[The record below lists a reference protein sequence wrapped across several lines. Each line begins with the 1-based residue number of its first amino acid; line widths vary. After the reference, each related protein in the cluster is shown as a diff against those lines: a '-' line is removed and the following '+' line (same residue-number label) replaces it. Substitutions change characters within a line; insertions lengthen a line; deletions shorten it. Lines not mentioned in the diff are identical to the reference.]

1 MRSKSRSREREQP
14 VGQAPLSS
22 RFEDARFRSD
32 VQTGRCNNQNDH
44 LSNNNVSPM
53 SNQFGDSEMT

>member
-1 MRSKSRSREREQP
+1 MRSKSRNREGEQP

-32 VQTGRCNNQNDH
+32 NQNDR
-44 LSNNNVSPM
+44 LSNNDVSPM